1 MTEERTG
8 KLVHREWKAGYGAR
22 SEYCKFPT
30 RKALVVGGK
39 TVAEI
44 CALGAEEVLDKNIAV
59 KRWTPTAFSGV
70 RESHRGNRV
79 MMLIEAKLDKI
90 KSHES

>member
-1 MTEERTG
+1 MTERTG
-8 KLVHREWKAGYGAR
+8 KLVHRGWRQLRKR
-22 SEYCKFPT
+22 KFPT
-30 RKALVVGGK
+30 TYGREALVIGGK
-39 TVAEI
+39 SVTEI